1 MKIDINSKGFHS
13 GGITHFTPSETYDLC
28 CKGAVLV
35 DVRENYINAYK
46 MFQVENIIY
55 CPFSTFQN
63 SLQKFSPDQFLI
75 FADSAGLKSKE
86 AVLFLKS
93 KGLDNVFNMAGGMVE
108 WERDGLP
115 VIIDI
120 EERLT
125 GSCMCQLK
133 SRERKNKKKEK

>member
-1 MKIDINSKGFHS
+1 MNIDINSKGFHS
-13 GGITHFTPSETYDLC
+13 SGMTHFTPSETYDLC
-28 CKGAVLV
+28 CMGALLV

-46 MFQVENIIY
+46 MFQVENVIY

-75 FADSAGLKSKE
+75 LADSAGLKSKE
-86 AVLFLKS
+86 AVMFLKNH
-93 KGLDNVFNMAGGMVE
+93 GFGNVYNMAGGMIE

-115 VIIDI
+115 IHIDI
-120 EERLT
+120 SERLT

-133 SRERKNKKKEK
+133 PRERKNKNKK

>member
-1 MKIDINSKGFHS
+1 MNSDINSIGFQS
-13 GGITHFTPSETYDLC
+13 GGITHFTPSETYELC

-35 DVRENYINAYK
+35 DVRENYINTYK
-46 MFQVENIIY
+46 MLQVENVIY

-63 SLQKFSPDQFLI
+63 GHQEFSPDQFLI

-86 AVLFLKS
+86 AALFLKRQ
-93 KGLDNVFNMAGGMVE
+93 GFADVYNMAGGMVE

-115 VIIDI
+115 VLIDI
-120 EERLT
+120 GERLT

-133 SRERKNKKKEK
+133 PHERKNRKIE